1 MRKLGIALALVVAA
15 ALVTSTPAMAQAAKK
30 KQRQRISPHET
41 ITAKIDGD
49 EMKLVYGRPYT
60 KKPGTTE
67 ARKIWGGLVPYGKVW
82 RTGAD
87 EATLL
92 TTAQP
97 IELGGYSLAPGTYS
111 LFTVPYEDGTAK
123 LVINKKTGQ
132 WGIPYN
138 EDSEKANELARVDL
152 KKSTLDKTVDQF
164 TMAIEP
170 EAGGGAA
177 QDDVGEHPVLD
188 PVHREEVRPNG
199 RTLPLT
205 SIAALLFG
213 RDGLPNS
220 EAWPCPHHDAPA
232 GRIGP
237 PLGSSHSS
245 WRGPC

>member
-1 MRKLGIALALVVAA
+1 MRKFGIALALVVAA

-41 ITAKIDGD
+41 ITATIGGD
-49 EMKLVYGRPYT
+49 EIKLVYGRPYT
-60 KKPGTTE
+60 TKPGTTE

-111 LFTVPYEDGTAK
+111 LFTVPYEDGAAK
-123 LVINKKTGQ
+123 LVINKKSGQ

-170 EAGGGAA
+170 EAGGGLLKMSWENT
-177 QDDVGEHPVLD
+177 QY
-188 PVHREEVRPNG
+188 
-199 RTLPLT
+199 
-205 SIAALLFG
+205 SIPFTVKK
-213 RDGLPNS
+213 
-220 EAWPCPHHDAPA
+220 
-232 GRIGP
+232 
-237 PLGSSHSS
+237 
-245 WRGPC
+245 

>member
-1 MRKLGIALALVVAA
+1 MRKLGITLALVVAA

-49 EMKLVYGRPYT
+49 EVKLVYGRPYT
-60 KKPGTTE
+60 TKPGTTE

-152 KKSTLDKTVDQF
+152 KKSALDKTADQF
-164 TMAIEP
+164 TMSIEP
-170 EAGGGAA
+170 EAGGGLLKMMW
-177 QDDVGEHPVLD
+177 ENT
-188 PVHREEVRPNG
+188 EY
-199 RTLPLT
+199 
-205 SIAALLFG
+205 SIPFTVKK
-213 RDGLPNS
+213 
-220 EAWPCPHHDAPA
+220 
-232 GRIGP
+232 
-237 PLGSSHSS
+237 
-245 WRGPC
+245 